1 MTLALLDRRRLPH
14 VRCLGVSALFFSSL
28 FCFTAL
34 PASQLETK
42 KQEGAPA
49 GVASQAL
56 SAQELFKRCAS
67 AVFVVEALDEAGRV
81 LALGSGVAIG
91 ADRLVTNEHVIE
103 GPAASFRVKQ
113 NAKVW
118 AAEAFDVDPEN
129 DLCVLQVNG
138 LPASDLRLRRSETLV
153 IGERV
158 YAIGAPEGL
167 ELSISDGLL
176 SGIRSIGIQTTAA
189 ISPGSSGGGLFDAQG
204 RLIGIT
210 RFYIRDGQNLNFAVP
225 IELVDVLYNRTPI
238 EQSVLSAP
246 PPAGG
251 VNPTGSIDAMADA
264 VKTIVQRMAS
274 MAPVFAPFGNR
285 ISTVLDLGM
294 SEVKDVLHNGTPIE
308 QSVLSAPPPAGGVNP
323 TGSIDAMADAV
334 KTIVQRMASM
344 APVFAPFGTR
354 ISRVLDLGM
363 SEVNNR
369 TPIERSARWALF
381 GERLQLLADQKRS
394 ALGERVMKEV
404 NNWIFQG
411 RSALGIEVPDI
422 TPQTRPLDK
431 NAAKAFNRAL
441 ELNPLDGATWA
452 KLGLAYAHLGLAD
465 DSFLAF
471 DKATRL
477 MPQDKR
483 IWENYAS
490 GCSILKKENR
500 RVEIYREAVKHN
512 PKNLFLLLDLGNAY
526 WSAKMRKE
534 AKQVYQRAREIAST
548 ANDWDMM
555 GNTFLFKIPIEA
567 IRCFERALQMTDKA
581 DFWYPKRL
589 CDLGQAYAIK
599 GNRSKVK
606 EISNQLRGRDAGC
619 ASRLL
624 TMIRR

>member
-1 MTLALLDRRRLPH
+1 
-14 VRCLGVSALFFSSL
+14 LGVSALFFSSL

-334 KTIVQRMASM
+334 KTIVQR
-344 APVFAPFGTR
+344 
-354 ISRVLDLGM
+354 
-363 SEVNNR
+363 
-369 TPIERSARWALF
+369 
-381 GERLQLLADQKRS
+381 LLADQKRS

>member
-264 VKTIVQRMAS
+264 VKTIVQR
-274 MAPVFAPFGNR
+274 
-285 ISTVLDLGM
+285 
-294 SEVKDVLHNGTPIE
+294 
-308 QSVLSAPPPAGGVNP
+308 
-323 TGSIDAMADAV
+323 
-334 KTIVQRMASM
+334 
-344 APVFAPFGTR
+344 
-354 ISRVLDLGM
+354 
-363 SEVNNR
+363 
-369 TPIERSARWALF
+369 
-381 GERLQLLADQKRS
+381 LLADQKRS